1 MTSVRVT
8 VKACRHEE
16 LIWSK
21 VARCSGRDIWSRPPS
36 SDLLDELHFQ
46 PDLEED
52 ILPTRSQGASDG
64 TYLVCKPLSP
74 SFTRQ
79 APPLYT
85 RLLMP
90 SLQPQFAADTIV
102 LQDSV
107 QLYEC
112 RAEVV
117 PFLSRPD
124 MYRAT
129 CESGIHWVRKGWLYE
144 STHLHKDPEVDSGR
158 KPPPS
163 LAFSMSRLGRVPVR
177 IRLRLP

>member
-64 TYLVCKPLSP
+64 AYLVCKPLPPPFAPQASP
-74 SFTRQ
+74 FH
-79 APPLYT
+79 PL
-85 RLLMP
+85 LLVTGRELQLSADVVHLEG
-90 SLQPQFAADTIV
+90 SLQG
-102 LQDSV
+102 
-107 QLYEC
+107 
-112 RAEVV
+112 
-117 PFLSRPD
+117 
-124 MYRAT
+124 
-129 CESGIHWVRKGWLYE
+129 GISPRKA
-144 STHLHKDPEVDSGR
+144 V
-158 KPPPS
+158 
-163 LAFSMSRLGRVPVR
+163 
-177 IRLRLP
+177 